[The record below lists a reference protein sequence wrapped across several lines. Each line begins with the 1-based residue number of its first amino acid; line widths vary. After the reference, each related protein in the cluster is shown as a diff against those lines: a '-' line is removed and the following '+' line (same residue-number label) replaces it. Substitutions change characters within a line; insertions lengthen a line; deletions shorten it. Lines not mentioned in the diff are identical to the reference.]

1 MSNQTNLS
9 AGSIYIVTERNCL
22 CFCFETIYLF
32 FFLSFFDIDTK
43 SELKFTLNN
52 DKISWTCVAK
62 LVKTMPAHDQA
73 PYITK
78 TLSNIILTQPQILQA
93 PHRKCSDWILS
104 SNTGNYQG
112 TSVFSLPPEGFE
124 WNIFKLMLLIDGWC
138 IYCETAIRWMLLE
151 LADYK

>member
-43 SELKFTLNN
+43 SELKFTHNN

-78 TLSNIILTQPQILQA
+78 TSSNIILTQPQILQA
-93 PHRKCSDWILS
+93 PHRKCSDCIIS

-124 WNIFKLMLLIDGWC
+124 WNIFKLMLLIDG
-138 IYCETAIRWMLLE
+138 YCETAIRWMLLE
-151 LADYK
+151 LADDK

>member
-32 FFLSFFDIDTK
+32 FFLSFFWHWHKKWVKIYPH
-43 SELKFTLNN
+43 N
-52 DKISWTCVAK
+52 DKISWTCVANWSK
-62 LVKTMPAHDQA
+62 HACSWPGSLHHQ
-73 PYITK
+73 
-78 TLSNIILTQPQILQA
+78 NIIKHHTDPA
-93 PHRKCSDWILS
+93 SDFAGPHRKCSDWILS

-124 WNIFKLMLLIDGWC
+124 WKYFQTNDIDWWLV
-138 IYCETAIRWMLLE
+138 YLCETAIRWMLLE